1 MYEYDDEVH
10 TATSI
15 NGSSHTTTGSSDT
28 PLTIVVLSER
38 TWVNLDTNG
47 TVANWAT
54 VKTTAEPD
62 TLKYTE
68 YKLYVDQKGAETG
81 KDLKDITLIDSTGW
95 TADLKVNV
103 ANDTI
108 SGTIPYALTSETDE
122 NPVYLTYDASSRA
135 WVLANDTS
143 YNTPNKVKLTSEN
156 LPTSTGE
163 TAAATEPV
171 YFANGVDD
179 KGDYISDLYLIIDRN
194 GHVTVYYG
202 DTSAAATTVNANKL
216 VVTNEDG
223 NVNFDTYTFE
233 LDVADPNPDAY
244 FESFSI
250 NGSKGVIDNTNHTIE
265 VTLPYGTEYTY
276 LKPVFTT
283 SSGAVVAVDDPTA
296 EDEWVRSGITD
307 INFST
312 KRIFTVH
319 AEDEKH
325 TTVYTVTVKVADQ
338 FTDVNP
344 DDWFYENVM
353 GAAQN
358 GYVTGEGNGI
368 FNPYGKTTRAA
379 FACMIANVMGFDAEN
394 SDLEIETAF
403 PDVPANHWGA
413 KAIAFCVE
421 NGYLSG
427 YEDGTFQPDKAITR
441 QEAAAILNNTFELE
455 ASSDV
460 SMFTD
465 AGKIA
470 SWATSHVAAVAN
482 AELMNGDAAGT
493 FRPTDYIIRAEAASI
508 LMNAKNHGYID

>member
-202 DTSAAATTVNANKL
+202 DTSAAATTVNADKL

-250 NGSKGVIDNTNHTIE
+250 NGSKGVID
-265 VTLPYGTEYTY
+265 
-276 LKPVFTT
+276 
-283 SSGAVVAVDDPTA
+283 
-296 EDEWVRSGITD
+296 
-307 INFST
+307 
-312 KRIFTVH
+312 
-319 AEDEKH
+319 
-325 TTVYTVTVKVADQ
+325 
-338 FTDVNP
+338 
-344 DDWFYENVM
+344 
-353 GAAQN
+353 
-358 GYVTGEGNGI
+358 
-368 FNPYGKTTRAA
+368 
-379 FACMIANVMGFDAEN
+379 
-394 SDLEIETAF
+394 
-403 PDVPANHWGA
+403 
-413 KAIAFCVE
+413 
-421 NGYLSG
+421 
-427 YEDGTFQPDKAITR
+427 
-441 QEAAAILNNTFELE
+441 
-455 ASSDV
+455 
-460 SMFTD
+460 
-465 AGKIA
+465 
-470 SWATSHVAAVAN
+470 
-482 AELMNGDAAGT
+482 
-493 FRPTDYIIRAEAASI
+493 
-508 LMNAKNHGYID
+508 